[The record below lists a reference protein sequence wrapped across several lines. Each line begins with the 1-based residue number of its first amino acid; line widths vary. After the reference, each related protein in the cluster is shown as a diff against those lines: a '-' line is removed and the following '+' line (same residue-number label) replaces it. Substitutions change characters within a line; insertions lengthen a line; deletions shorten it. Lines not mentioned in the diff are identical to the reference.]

1 MSVTRMTSSEAVR
14 AVIGSDLES
23 GTEMVD
29 LVETELSSWES
40 EVGGLVT
47 ERLRCGSVTDD
58 ADDTWVER
66 RLDNY
71 YTVSGEF
78 RNIFTK
84 IFQMI
89 TGESMTMTNDEKD
102 DFGTSGEHMKE
113 YISKSLKGK
122 SKFKVKL

>member
-1 MSVTRMTSSEAVR
+1 MKKQKNSAILIIDKSDNLHGSILFSTAFLMSVTRMTSSEAVR

-58 ADDTWVER
+58 AEDTWVER

-84 IFQMI
+84 IF
-89 TGESMTMTNDEKD
+89 
-102 DFGTSGEHMKE
+102 
-113 YISKSLKGK
+113 
-122 SKFKVKL
+122 